1 MDFKVMTFFD
11 IEYLR
16 NDTSNVSVCLSVCLS
31 HAGIVSKQIKISS
44 NFFLGLVA
52 PPLWFCNTT
61 YGLNSYVVSC
71 VFYMVCVLLFSRSL
85 VIGIIISADYK
96 ICLWGLDEVCKMY
109 LILVC
114 CPDV

>member
-71 VFYMVCVLLFSRSL
+71 VFVYGLCIIIFQ
-85 VIGIIISADYK
+85 VIGNWDYNFCRLQDMSLG
-96 ICLWGLDEVCKMY
+96 IR
-109 LILVC
+109 
-114 CPDV
+114 